1 MGTGNLMFSN
11 NDFFPAIEK
20 NRFLMYTAAQISLK
34 MVKQKVPDTKSVHTV
49 YLFLV
54 HEVLE

>member
-1 MGTGNLMFSN
+1 
-11 NDFFPAIEK
+11 
-20 NRFLMYTAAQISLK
+20 MYTAAQISLK

-54 HEVLE
+54 YEVLK